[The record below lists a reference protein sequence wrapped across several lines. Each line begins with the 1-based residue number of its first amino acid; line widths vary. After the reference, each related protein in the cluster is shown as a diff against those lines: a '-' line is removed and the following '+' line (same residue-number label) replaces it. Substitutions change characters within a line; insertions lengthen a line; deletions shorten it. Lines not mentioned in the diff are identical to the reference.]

1 MKIAQVCF
9 LVERSTEIGDK
20 RYSYFTDIED
30 LDWEDIVIVETRYGI
45 KTAIFMNYIES
56 DNPAADKANAWIIEK
71 VDTSKLENKKA
82 RMRKLQDVKNKL
94 MERKAKLEERRIF
107 EIMAQTDSVMADLLN
122 EYDKLMI

>member
-71 VDTSKLENKKA
+71 VDTSELENKKA